1 MHNWLQQGIR
11 AFVITAALTAQTAAY
26 GSYSDIVVF
35 GDSLSDSGNA
45 FLATG
50 APSAPYYNGQY
61 SNGPIWEVTFA
72 QHFGLSSTPALAGG
86 GNYAIAG
93 AATGDTGTG
102 RASPSLLTQQAGY
115 LATHSNHATADALY
129 VIFGGG
135 NDLADALTTANPALV
150 SQGVA
155 NVTQMVG
162 DLYDAGARNILVVN
176 SVDIGLTPRVAAFG
190 SAAQTNASLLSVA
203 WNNALS
209 ASLASYKSAAGLDLD
224 IFDLFSLQH
233 NVMANAADYGI
244 SNTTSACFNS
254 VTVCAQPNSY
264 MYWDDF
270 HPTAA
275 VHNLIAQGAI
285 DALAPV
291 PEPRLALLF
300 LVGLGILGMRYL
312 CIERRCSNN

>member
-1 MHNWLQQGIR
+1 MQNWLQQGLR
-11 AFVITAALTAQTAAY
+11 ACVLTSALIAQTSAY
-26 GSYSDIVVF
+26 GAYSDIVVF

-50 APSAPYYNGQY
+50 APTSPYYNGQY
-61 SNGPIWEVTFA
+61 SNGPVWEVTFA
-72 QHFGLSSTPALAGG
+72 QHFGLSGAPVLGG
-86 GNYAIAG
+86 GSNYAIAG
-93 AATGDTGTG
+93 AATGNTGTG
-102 RASPSLLTQQAGY
+102 RTSPSLLTQQAGY
-115 LATHSNHATADALY
+115 LALHSNHADADALY

-190 SAAQTNASLLSVA
+190 GAAQTNASLLSVS

-209 ASLASYKSAAGLDLD
+209 ASLASYNSVVGLDLD
-224 IFDLFSLQH
+224 VFDLYSLQH
-233 NVMANAADYGI
+233 NVIDHAADYGI
-244 SNTTSACFNS
+244 TNTTSACFNGA
-254 VTVCAQPNSY
+254 TVCAQPNTY

-285 DALAPV
+285 NALAPV
-291 PEPRLALLF
+291 PEPEFASLF
-300 LVGLGILGMRYL
+300 LVGLGLISLRYFV
-312 CIERRCSNN
+312 RFSRGQ